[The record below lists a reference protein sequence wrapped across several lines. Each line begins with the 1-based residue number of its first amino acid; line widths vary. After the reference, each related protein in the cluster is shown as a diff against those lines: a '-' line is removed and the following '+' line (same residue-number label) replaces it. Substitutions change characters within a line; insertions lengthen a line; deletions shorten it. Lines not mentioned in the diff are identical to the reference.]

1 MKAKIRM
8 FLGAFFITCVLI
20 GGLVGFMAVDLSTQ
34 RYMPGQFPHMFL
46 VDWVGPEGA
55 EVSWMGKSYYLNA
68 HTAGKVQEV
77 IWSYRGFLPSGMR
90 LTGSLAVQAMDA
102 YQKIQTNREATQ

>member
-34 RYMPGQFPHMFL
+34 RYMPGQFPYFWLIGLARKGQKFL
-46 VDWVGPEGA
+46 GWA
-55 EVSWMGKSYYLNA
+55 KA
-68 HTAGKVQEV
+68 
-77 IWSYRGFLPSGMR
+77 I
-90 LTGSLAVQAMDA
+90 
-102 YQKIQTNREATQ
+102 I